1 MILVSAY
8 LILSNATPF
17 FPAFLTLA
25 VALVLGLLLAMTIHE
40 AGHALVAY
48 WLGDGTAK
56 RLGRLSLNPV
66 RHLDVLGTAMIVTLG
81 FGWAKPVL
89 INLGNIRNGRLGLA
103 AVAFA
108 GPLFNLITVAVLCIP
123 VRTGLVSSESTLL
136 SHADFSGGWGQFLTE
151 LLVIAIFLN
160 LTLAVINLLPL
171 FPLDGSK
178 IASSLLPFNFGR
190 RLARL
195 EVFGL
200 LPLFIVLVLDY
211 LAGTE
216 LLRRGTILVTNS
228 LGQIAIGNGFL

>member
-1 MILVSAY
+1 MILVSTY
-8 LILSNATPF
+8 LIMSNATPF

-25 VALVLGLLLAMTIHE
+25 LALVLGLLLAMTIHE

-48 WLGDGTAK
+48 WLGDATAK

-123 VRTGLVSSESTLL
+123 VRSGLVSNESTLL
-136 SHADFSGGWGQFLTE
+136 SDATFSGGWEHILAE
-151 LLVIAIFLN
+151 LLVIAIFFN
-160 LTLAVINLLPL
+160 LTLAVINLIPL

-178 IASSLLPFNFGR
+178 IVSSLAPFNVGR

-195 EVFGL
+195 EVLGL
-200 LPLFIVLVLDY
+200 LPLFVVLSLDY
-211 LAGTE
+211 MAGTD
-216 LLRRGTILVTNS
+216 LLRRGIIWATNN